1 MTRRDKAEMVSG
13 QFLQTSPYH
22 FAQLSLVC
30 FPANLCPH
38 HQGFG
43 HCKVVINGSR
53 NALTIVDF
61 YAIYCGEISIFM
73 TQNPKFLGPK
83 WPKYINCVL
92 GELPIF
98 HHFSRLK
105 SQFLWLE
112 VPFIACRPRRDT
124 TMTPNTASNSLDS
137 SKGCWA
143 LDWEGFQRETTG
155 NFEEIMVIFTKP
167 NICERTSW
175 ENWNKA
181 WDPGKAQNAQLIS
194 YSHLFCHVWGSILT
208 SQVGCTSVDWSHA
221 LETLMGVFGNI
232 EQPTCVGVGLCD
244 IGV

>member
-1 MTRRDKAEMVSG
+1 
-13 QFLQTSPYH
+13 
-22 FAQLSLVC
+22 
-30 FPANLCPH
+30 
-38 HQGFG
+38 
-43 HCKVVINGSR
+43 
-53 NALTIVDF
+53 
-61 YAIYCGEISIFM
+61 
-73 TQNPKFLGPK
+73 
-83 WPKYINCVL
+83 
-92 GELPIF
+92 
-98 HHFSRLK
+98 
-105 SQFLWLE
+105 
-112 VPFIACRPRRDT
+112 
-124 TMTPNTASNSLDS
+124 MTPNTASNSLDS

-181 WDPGKAQNAQLIS
+181 WDPGKAKNAQLIP

-221 LETLMGVFGNI
+221 V

-244 IGV
+244 IGVQLYIDRSIASTDILPIFLFIPTQNKFTPISWIRQPHEHSKWADSPNSTRLSGGSVWLERNDTCIHICTYIYI